1 MKSFFAA
8 LLTST
13 IFAHPAFAEVTFP
26 ESRKFV
32 GMDEFYVLESFG
44 DWDTL
49 CMKAENGEDF
59 CLANLEFEESTQALA
74 LELAVW
80 PSVYPLG
87 DARADV
93 DTVPRAYVSVDPMSV
108 AEHYEDYSAYI
119 SKIDDQS
126 FDGFWC
132 NITDEACDR
141 GPSLARAETNQLLSG
156 QTAEIAIFPRLDATN
171 DAPAVATIEVSV
183 GNLRR
188 AFERAA
194 AFNAEILGYDPDE
207 MVETR
212 TCGFKFAG
220 EDRRISYVYDEDYH
234 IENST
239 FRENMLGSK
248 GGDCPS
254 YVTLAYAAPDAT
266 SAQQKLFCLSY
277 DKTTEQYLGFE
288 EGAQN
293 AYGLCKQPKRSFCE
307 RVNTSKTAATSIA
320 GFGSGVVGSA
330 VGSANVAGV
339 SVVAHSSGAY
349 ILTGTSGY
357 IAGTLG
363 TIGTSA
369 LAVLTAPATIAGA
382 AVSVVALGGAVYVC
396 SGED

>member
-1 MKSFFAA
+1 MKPYFAA
-8 LLTST
+8 LLAST
-13 IFAHPAFAEVTFP
+13 IFAHAASAEIMFP

-44 DWDTL
+44 DWETL
-49 CMKAENGEDF
+49 CQKAENGEDL
-59 CLANLEFEESTQALA
+59 CLANLEFEEPTQGLA
-74 LELAVW
+74 LELAIW

-87 DARADV
+87 DAKADV
-93 DTVPRAYVSVDPMSV
+93 DTVPRAYVSVDPMSA
-108 AEHYEDYSAYI
+108 AEHYDDYSAFI
-119 SKIDDQS
+119 SKVDDQS

-156 QTAEIAIFPRLDATN
+156 QTAEIALFPRVDATN
-171 DAPAVATIEVSV
+171 DARAVATVELSLR
-183 GNLRR
+183 NLHQ
-188 AFERAA
+188 AFESAA
-194 AFNAEILGYDPDE
+194 AFNAELLGYDPEE
-207 MVETR
+207 MVETH
-212 TCGFKFAG
+212 TCGFKFDG
-220 EDRRISYVYDEDYH
+220 DDRRISYVYDEEYDA
-234 IENST
+234 ENSS
-239 FRENMLGSK
+239 FREIILGPE

-254 YVTLAYAAPDAT
+254 YVVLAYAAPDAT
-266 SAQQKLFCLSY
+266 NAQHKLFCLSY

-288 EGAQN
+288 EGVQN

-307 RVNTSKTAATSIA
+307 RVSASTTAAASIA

-363 TIGTSA
+363 TIGASA

-396 SGED
+396 SGTD

>member
-26 ESRKFV
+26 EGRKFV
-32 GMDEFYVLESFG
+32 GTGEFYLLENFG

-49 CMKAENGEDF
+49 CVKAENGEDF
-59 CLANLEFEESTQALA
+59 CLANLEFEEPTLALA

-80 PSVYPLG
+80 PSKYPLG

-93 DTVPRAYVSVDPMSV
+93 DTVPRAYVSVDARS
-108 AEHYEDYSAYI
+108 AAKHYEDYSAFI
-119 SKIDDQS
+119 STIDDQS

-156 QTAEIAIFPRLDATN
+156 NTAEIALFPRLDATN
-171 DAPAVATIEVSV
+171 DAPAVATVEVSV
-183 GNLRR
+183 ANLRQ
-188 AFERAA
+188 ALERAA
-194 AFNAEILGYDPDE
+194 AFNAEIQGYNPED

-212 TCGFKFAG
+212 ACGFKFAG

-234 IENST
+234 TENST
-239 FRENMLGSK
+239 FRESMLGSK

-266 SAQQKLFCLSY
+266 AAQQKLFCLSY

-293 AYGLCKQPKRSFCE
+293 AYGLCKQPTRSFCE
-307 RVNTSKTAATSIA
+307 RVNASKTAAISIA
-320 GFGSGVVGSA
+320 GFGSGAVGSA

-369 LAVLTAPATIAGA
+369 LAVLTAPATITGA

-396 SGED
+396 SGPD